1 MLTKI
6 SGLVVRLYA
15 NGLLTC
21 VKYDK
26 RKHQRCG
33 YKEQQATSILLSS
46 VGFNILVKDAA
57 V

>member
-15 NGLLTC
+15 NGLLTS